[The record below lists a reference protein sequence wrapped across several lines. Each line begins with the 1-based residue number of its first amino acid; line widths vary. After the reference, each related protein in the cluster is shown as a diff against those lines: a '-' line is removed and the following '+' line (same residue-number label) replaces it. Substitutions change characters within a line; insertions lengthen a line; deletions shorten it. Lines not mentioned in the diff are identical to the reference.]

1 MPLGLPD
8 YIKCNN
14 ANEPIIKLDEK
25 QVQGAG
31 IFANLSA
38 RNLLAKSVRVIGY
51 TAYVTSENKLY
62 VYRGGD
68 VEDTTWELV
77 TNWVVAGGGDSYEH
91 TDNLYGGSQGASA
104 QWTVSH
110 NLNRYPSVDVIE
122 TTGENNTVGEKLEGF
137 SVVYNNSNTLTISFK
152 AGGVDIAVQGRAYIN

>member
-14 ANEPIIKLDEK
+14 ANEPIIKLGEK

-31 IFANLSA
+31 IFADLSA
-38 RNLLAKSVRVIGY
+38 RNLLSISVRIIGY
-51 TAYVTSENKLY
+51 TAYVTAENKLY
-62 VYRGGD
+62 VYRGEDVGD
-68 VEDTTWELV
+68 VAWVLV

-91 TDNLYGGSQGASA
+91 TDNLYGGAQGASA
-104 QWTVSH
+104 SWTVNH
-110 NLNRYPSVDVIE
+110 YLNRYPSVDVIE
-122 TTGENNTVGEKLEGF
+122 TTGESDTVGEKLEGF
-137 SVVYNNSNTLTISFK
+137 SVVYNDSNTLTISFK